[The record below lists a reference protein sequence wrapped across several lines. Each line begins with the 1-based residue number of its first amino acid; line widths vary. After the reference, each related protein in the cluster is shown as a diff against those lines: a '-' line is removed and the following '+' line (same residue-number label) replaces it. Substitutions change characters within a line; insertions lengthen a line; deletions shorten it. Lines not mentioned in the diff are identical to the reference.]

1 MLKFLPE
8 FATIAMIHLLAV
20 MSPGPDFALV
30 SRNSFLFTRKA
41 GIMSAFGL
49 ALGIMIHVTYSLV
62 GIGYIISKSV
72 VAFSIIKYV
81 GAAYLIWIGYK
92 SLKAKP
98 AKNEHETVK
107 NVLGGMAAL
116 RMGFLT
122 NITNPKVTLF
132 FLALFTQVISR
143 DTPTYVRVA
152 YGVEMSAMTFAWFAI
167 VAIVFSQPIVKE
179 KFGKVQHHVEK
190 VFGLLLI
197 ALGIKVAL
205 SRAN

>member
-1 MLKFLPE
+1 
-8 FATIAMIHLLAV
+8 
-20 MSPGPDFALV
+20 
-30 SRNSFLFTRKA
+30 
-41 GIMSAFGL
+41 
-49 ALGIMIHVTYSLV
+49 
-62 GIGYIISKSV
+62 
-72 VAFSIIKYV
+72 
-81 GAAYLIWIGYK
+81 
-92 SLKAKP
+92 
-98 AKNEHETVK
+98 
-107 NVLGGMAAL
+107 MAAL

-190 VFGLLLI
+190 VFGVLLI